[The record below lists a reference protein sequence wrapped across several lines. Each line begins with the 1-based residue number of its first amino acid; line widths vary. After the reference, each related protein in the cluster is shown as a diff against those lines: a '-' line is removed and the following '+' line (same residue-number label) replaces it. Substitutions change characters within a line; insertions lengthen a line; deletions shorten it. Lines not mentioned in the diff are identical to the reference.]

1 VTLKTLRISNWCK
14 NRRLEQGGKLRAD
27 SRGFPRH
34 TLIGGCAL
42 LFLVFAVW
50 VGTRT
55 SGHLSK
61 PGHSP
66 SVSKKSIDPKPEKL
80 SSDEVSAVLRRVDLS
95 GGQARDTFVL
105 KQGPVRLAV
114 ETSID
119 TDLQEYILDLLRHS
133 RAIQAAVVALR
144 PSDGRILAMASYGG
158 KNGENLCLKAD
169 FPAASLF
176 KIVSAAAAMELA
188 GFTPDHA
195 VFYRGRRHTL
205 YKNQLKQG
213 KGHFTSRTS
222 FRRAFAASINAVFG
236 KVGIY
241 QLGKQGISE
250 YADKFFFNEHIPFE
264 LPVEMSIVR
273 IPEDDFGL
281 AEVAS
286 GFNKNT
292 RISPLHAALMGSAVA
307 NKGVMMTPWVV
318 ERVSTLSGEILY
330 QGRPSVLG
338 FPISRGTAE
347 GLKIMMHDS
356 IQYGTC
362 RKSLMKLLR
371 KRSFRDVEMGAKT
384 GTINDRTDQYK
395 YDWLTVY
402 ALPPKGEKAAICV
415 AILCVHGEKLG
426 VRANELGR
434 LIIRHHLRS

>member
-1 VTLKTLRISNWCK
+1 
-14 NRRLEQGGKLRAD
+14 
-27 SRGFPRH
+27 
-34 TLIGGCAL
+34 
-42 LFLVFAVW
+42 
-50 VGTRT
+50 
-55 SGHLSK
+55 
-61 PGHSP
+61 
-66 SVSKKSIDPKPEKL
+66 
-80 SSDEVSAVLRRVDLS
+80 
-95 GGQARDTFVL
+95 
-105 KQGPVRLAV
+105 
-114 ETSID
+114 
-119 TDLQEYILDLLRHS
+119 
-133 RAIQAAVVALR
+133 
-144 PSDGRILAMASYGG
+144 
-158 KNGENLCLKAD
+158 
-169 FPAASLF
+169 
-176 KIVSAAAAMELA
+176 MELA

-205 YKNQLKQG
+205 YKSQLKQG
-213 KGHFTSRTS
+213 KGRFTSRTS
-222 FRRAFAASINAVFG
+222 FRRAFASSINAVFG

-250 YADKFFFNEHIPFE
+250 YADRFFFNERIPFE
-264 LPVEMSIVR
+264 LPVGVSTVR

-292 RISPLHAALMGSAVA
+292 RISPLHAALIGSAVA
-307 NKGVMMTPWVV
+307 NEGVMMAPWVV
-318 ERVSTLSGEILY
+318 ERVSTLSGETLY

-356 IQYGTC
+356 IRYGTC
-362 RKSLMKLLR
+362 RKSLLKLLR
-371 KRSFRDVEMGAKT
+371 KRAFRDVDMGAKT

-402 ALPPKGEKAAICV
+402 ALPPKGKKAAICM

-434 LIIRHHLRS
+434 LIIRHHLKS